1 MLQPPLCTLTDMH
14 VSQPPHMHVSQ
25 PPHKAVLRCGST
37 VKLSPASH
45 VGGSVSQ
52 KGCAQEL

>member
-1 MLQPPLCTLTDMH
+1 MLQPRLCALTDI
-14 VSQPPHMHVSQ
+14 HVSQ

-37 VKLSPASH
+37 VELSPASH